1 MKKIII
7 LSVIFLLAG
16 LTLHAQQ
23 TLYVIDNET
32 VEHFDGSQLKGR
44 IIRDY
49 RISTTG
55 TGRKALTVHSITTA
69 PFSVTTKINIDSLA
83 TRYGHIVDSLKQN
96 HSRPLRASLGKVS
109 FFSSDGSKAIVY
121 VVDGEV
127 YRDAASLS
135 SILPGDIRSI
145 RVLKNGSEEQLKYG
159 EDCRVIVVETR
170 KSEKK

>member
-55 TGRKALTVHSITTA
+55 TGKKALTVHSITTA
-69 PFSVTTKINIDSLA
+69 PFSVTTNINIDSLA
-83 TRYGHIVDSLKQN
+83 TRYGHIVDSLKQS

-109 FFSSDGSKAIVY
+109 FFSSDGKAIVY